1 MTETWRSMHPGTRAL
16 VAFVALVIGL
26 NLVTAG
32 VTVVTGGSG
41 PGGPTSSSYATAGD
55 GLAAYAELLARNGHP
70 VERVRTSLDEAT
82 LDPGTTLVVADPAG
96 VTPAEAEAIARFV
109 GAGGR
114 LVAAGRD
121 AAPVLAGLPGGGPEW
136 DDAGVR
142 SARPLVPAPE
152 VAGVTT
158 VESAG
163 AGSWDRS
170 GGTLPLLGDRERVLA
185 TVVVAGAGRVVALA
199 DASPLQNRLLA
210 RADNAAFALAIAGAG
225 RPGDTAGAGRPGD
238 TAGAGRPVAFAEAQH
253 GYGRRTGLG
262 AIPARWRWALAGG
275 VLATIVWM
283 WSRGR
288 RLGPPDDIER
298 PAPPARRAYVDA
310 MAGALARTRQPDVV
324 AAPLQE
330 RARRRLAARAG
341 LPADAGE
348 DDLRRVARE
357 LQLPPD
363 EVDALFRTCR
373 TDDDV
378 VAVGRALAQLSGHRS

>member
-1 MTETWRSMHPGTRAL
+1 MIDTWRSMHPAARAL
-16 VAFVALVIGL
+16 VAVVALVIGL
-26 NLVTAG
+26 NLVIAG

-55 GLAAYAELLARNGHP
+55 GLAAYAELLARNGHA
-70 VERVRTSLDEAT
+70 VERLRTSLDKAD
-82 LDPGTTLVVADPAG
+82 LDPGTTLVLADPAS
-96 VTPAEAEAIARFV
+96 VTPEEGEAIARFV

-136 DDAGVR
+136 DGAGVR

-163 AGSWDRS
+163 DGSWDQA
-170 GGTLPLLGDRERVLA
+170 GGTLPLLGDRDRVLA
-185 TVVVAGAGRVVALA
+185 TVAAAGAGRVVALA

-210 RADNAAFALAIAGAG
+210 RADNAAFALGIAGQ
-225 RPGDTAGAGRPGD
+225 
-238 TAGAGRPVAFAEAQH
+238 GRPVAFAEAQH
-253 GYGRRTGLG
+253 GYGRGTGLG
-262 AIPARWRWALAGG
+262 AIPSRWRWALAGG
-275 VLATIVWM
+275 FSAVVMWM

-298 PAPPARRAYVDA
+298 AVPPARRAYVDA

-324 AAPLQE
+324 AGPLQD
-330 RARRRLAARAG
+330 RARRWLAARGG
-341 LPADAGE
+341 LAPDAGDE
-348 DDLRRVARE
+348 DLRRVAGE
-357 LQLPPD
+357 LQLPPE

-373 TDDDV
+373 TDEDV
-378 VAVGRALAQLSGHRS
+378 VAVGRALAQLSGTRS

>member
-1 MTETWRSMHPGTRAL
+1 MDTWRSMHPATRAL
-16 VAFVALVIGL
+16 VAVVALFVGL
-26 NLVTAG
+26 NLVIAG

-55 GLAAYAELLARNGHP
+55 GLAAYAEILARNGRP
-70 VERVRTSLDEAT
+70 VERLRTSLDKAT
-82 LDPGTTLVVADPAG
+82 LDSGTTLVLADPAN
-96 VTPAEAEAIARFV
+96 VTPKEAQAIARFV
-109 GAGGR
+109 GSGGR

-163 AGSWDRS
+163 GGSWDRS
-170 GGTLPLLGDRERVLA
+170 GGTLPLLGDRDRVLA
-185 TVVVAGAGRVVALA
+185 TVAVAGAGRVVALA

-210 RADNAAFALAIAGAG
+210 RADNAAFALAIAGE
-225 RPGDTAGAGRPGD
+225 
-238 TAGAGRPVAFAEAQH
+238 GRPVAFAEAQH
-253 GYGRRTGLG
+253 GYGRSTGLG

-275 VLATIVWM
+275 FCAAIVWM
-283 WSRGR
+283 WSRAR

-298 PAPPARRAYVDA
+298 TVPPARRAYVDA

-341 LPADAGE
+341 LPPDAGD
-348 DDLRRVARE
+348 DDLRRVAGE
-357 LQLPPD
+357 LQMPPE

-378 VAVGRALAQLSGHRS
+378 VAVGRALAQLSANRS